1 MHPAPVGRVWFTRC
15 MRSPVGLVMRAVAGL
30 AVGIAAVVRS
40 SEASGLDDRRLVV
53 VLAVGIVVAVSVG
66 LPVLQQR
73 LGLPGAVPTL
83 IGVMQFAIYCC
94 VPETDQIPQVVFAVV
109 VLVAL
114 ELAADRPMPWWLVLA
129 VVGLVMWSGLF
140 GATGRESALVGTL
153 FAAWPLVLVL
163 AGVGSPVVAA
173 CVGSVAA
180 VAVARTGAL
189 QPTVRPALV
198 AVALAAFVSLA
209 AVSVSRRSGDVTS
222 VP

>member
-1 MHPAPVGRVWFTRC
+1 
-15 MRSPVGLVMRAVAGL
+15 MRSPVGLLVRAVAGL
-30 AVGIAAVVRS
+30 AVGIAAVARS
-40 SEASGLDDRRLVV
+40 REASGLDDRALVV
-53 VLAVGIVVAVSVG
+53 VSAVAIVVAVSVG
-66 LPVLQQR
+66 LPVLQER
-73 LGLPGAVPTL
+73 LGLPGAVPAL

-109 VLVAL
+109 VLIAL

-140 GATGRESALVGTL
+140 GATGRESALVGAL

-173 CVGSVAA
+173 GVGSVAA

-198 AVALAAFVSLA
+198 AVAVAVFVSLG
-209 AVSVSRRSGDVTS
+209 VISLVRPRSGGAR
-222 VP
+222 

>member
-1 MHPAPVGRVWFTRC
+1 MW
-15 MRSPVGLVMRAVAGL
+15 SPEGLLVRAVAGL
-30 AVGIAAVVRS
+30 AVGIAAVARS
-40 SEASGLDDRRLVV
+40 REASGLDDRALVV
-53 VLAVGIVVAVSVG
+53 VSAVAIVVAVSVG
-66 LPVLQQR
+66 LPVLQER
-73 LGLPGAVPTL
+73 LGLPGAVPAL

-109 VLVAL
+109 VLMAL

-140 GATGRESALVGTL
+140 GATGRESALVGAL

-163 AGVGSPVVAA
+163 AGVGSSVVVVAA
-173 CVGSVAA
+173 GVGSVAA

-198 AVALAAFVSLA
+198 AVAVAAFVSLG
-209 AVSVSRRSGDVTS
+209 VISLVRPRSGGAR
-222 VP
+222 

>member
-1 MHPAPVGRVWFTRC
+1 MW
-15 MRSPVGLVMRAVAGL
+15 SPEGLLVRAVAGL
-30 AVGIAAVVRS
+30 AVGIAAVARS
-40 SEASGLDDRRLVV
+40 REASGLDDRRLVV
-53 VLAVGIVVAVSVG
+53 VSAVAIVVAVSVG
-66 LPVLQQR
+66 LPVLQER
-73 LGLPGAVPTL
+73 LGLPGAVPAL

-109 VLVAL
+109 VLMAL

-140 GATGRESALVGTL
+140 GATGRESALVGAL

-173 CVGSVAA
+173 SVGSVAA

-198 AVALAAFVSLA
+198 AVAVAAFVSLG
-209 AVSVSRRSGDVTS
+209 VISLVRPRSGGAR
-222 VP
+222 

>member
-1 MHPAPVGRVWFTRC
+1 
-15 MRSPVGLVMRAVAGL
+15 MRAVAGL
-30 AVGIAAVVRS
+30 AVGIAAVARS
-40 SEASGLDDRRLVV
+40 REASGLDDRALVV
-53 VLAVGIVVAVSVG
+53 VSAVAIVVAVSVG
-66 LPVLQQR
+66 LPVLQER
-73 LGLPGAVPTL
+73 LGLPGAVPAL

-109 VLVAL
+109 VLMAL

-140 GATGRESALVGTL
+140 GATGRESALVGAL

-173 CVGSVAA
+173 SVGSVAA

-198 AVALAAFVSLA
+198 AVAVAAFVSLG
-209 AVSVSRRSGDVTS
+209 VISLVRPRSGGAR
-222 VP
+222 